1 MRPAVRCRLAA
12 LFATACVASAAP
24 AAELTGTLKKI
35 HDENTIVLGVRDGSL
50 PFSYFDGQRTV
61 GYSQTIALAIVDEV
75 KRTLNLPTLKVREVT
90 VTSTNRLPMLL
101 NSQIDIECG
110 STAHTR
116 ERESQAAFSNSFF
129 VYAVRLIARR
139 DAGITDFADL
149 ADKTVT
155 TTAGTTIE
163 RRLRQLNSDR
173 RLHMR
178 IVSARDHREAFAM
191 VQTSRAAAFVMDEPL
206 LYGFKASDPHPDD
219 YVVTGTSLGDEIYA
233 CMLRKN
239 DEPFRKLVNSVI
251 TWMQTSGEAEHLYE
265 VWFMQPI
272 PPNGIRLGFPLTP
285 QMRALFA
292 HPNDTPID

>member
-24 AAELTGTLKKI
+24 AEDLSGTLKKI
-35 HDENTIVLGVRDGSL
+35 HDEQTIVLGVRDGSI
-50 PFSYFDGQRTV
+50 PFSYFDGQHTV
-61 GYSQTIALAIVDEV
+61 GYSQTIALAIADEV
-75 KRTLNLPTLKVREVT
+75 KRTLGLPTLKVREVT
-90 VTSTNRLPMLL
+90 VTSTNRLSMLL

-110 STAHTR
+110 TTAHTR
-116 ERESQAAFSNSFF
+116 ERENQAAFSNSFF

-139 DAGITDFADL
+139 DAGIADFADL

-163 RRLRQLNSDR
+163 RRLRQLNR
-173 RLHMR
+173 ERQLHMR

-191 VQTSRAAAFVMDEPL
+191 VQSSRAVAFVMDEPL

-219 YVVTGTSLGDEIYA
+219 YIVTGTPLGNEIYA
-233 CMLRKN
+233 CMFRKG
-239 DEPFRKLVNSVI
+239 DEPFRRLVNSVI
-251 TWMQTSGEAEHLYE
+251 TWMQTSGEAEHLYD

-272 PPNGIRLGFPLTP
+272 PPNGIRLGLPFSPE
-285 QMRALFA
+285 MRALFA